1 MQIRI
6 DSNSNSYTFM
16 PTQLLI
22 NTFQMNRDI
31 DLAYYLERKK
41 NEQSSLNKMEAIEI
55 GSRVMITGH

>member
-1 MQIRI
+1 
-6 DSNSNSYTFM
+6 M